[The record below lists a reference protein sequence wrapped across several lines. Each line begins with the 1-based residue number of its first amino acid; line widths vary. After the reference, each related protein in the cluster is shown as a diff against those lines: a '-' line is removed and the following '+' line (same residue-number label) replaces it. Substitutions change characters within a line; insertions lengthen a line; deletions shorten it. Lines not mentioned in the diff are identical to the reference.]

1 MIALTLLRR
10 RVNQLIFFP
19 SYNYLNF
26 IYPRVRQRLEGED
39 IDLILQRRSMDD
51 RHRQLFLK
59 RFSRGGRQVAGFA
72 VLGSVFS
79 EGIDL
84 TGSDLGGVI
93 CVGTGLPQV
102 TPELGS

>member
-39 IDLILQRRSMDD
+39 IDLILQRRLWTTDIGNY
-51 RHRQLFLK
+51 FK
-59 RFSRGGRQVAGFA
+59 TV
-72 VLGSVFS
+72 
-79 EGIDL
+79 
-84 TGSDLGGVI
+84 
-93 CVGTGLPQV
+93 
-102 TPELGS
+102 